1 MSVPVIMRPLAEADV
16 GEIFGDLEFIRVG
29 LGKRFLARLREVFDR
44 IEWMPEMF
52 GIVWEN
58 VRAVKVQ
65 KFRYIVYYVV
75 LPDRVEVLAVLHGS
89 RDESNWK
96 LRT

>member
-1 MSVPVIMRPLAEADV
+1 MSFPVIMRPQAEADV
-16 GEIFGDLEFIRVG
+16 VETFGDLEFIRAG
-29 LGKRFLARLREVFDR
+29 LGKRFLARLRETLEQ

-52 GIVWEN
+52 GVLWEN

-75 LPDRVEVLAVLHGS
+75 LPDRVEILAVLHGS
-89 RDESNWK
+89 RDEATWQS
-96 LRT
+96 RA